1 MRRFTLH
8 AELALLLCLILQLTA
23 GVATVHAQ
31 SEIRMRTSAAIGEQL
46 RIQLN
51 YTSDA
56 TISGGVKKGVY
67 YGEYEVVD
75 PTQDIIISGKKLEE
89 LECYGCKLTAM
100 DLTKAT
106 ELQIL
111 RCYNNSIATLDL
123 AQCTKL
129 NTLDCHANQLTTLDV
144 SANSKLWQLN
154 CADNKLTSLTFG
166 EANSELTKVDCGGN
180 SLTAIDLSPLSAL
193 TDCYAERNQLTTAD
207 FSHNPKL
214 NWVKVYSNQITDGM
228 TDLIASLPDNENG
241 AQCIIY
247 IVDTR
252 DDHEGNACYMKHMV
266 AAGQRNW
273 ITCDWAGGIDTGS
286 MTGTFYYGLDYT
298 PDYGNRTITLTTT
311 REAGQTITLD
321 ISAGGRDLT
330 IEGVAEKAP
339 YAGKQT
345 FTLTSPT
352 VVIRGDV
359 TKLTCSGN
367 DFTALT
373 FAGDKPLL
381 TELDCSNNQI
391 GSLALDSIESLQNL
405 KCQQNKLAALSV
417 AGCTSLQR
425 IDCYRNCIRG
435 LYMSIFVKSLPTLT
449 NNPYLFII
457 DSQAPADTP
466 EGNECTTDDASVAK
480 GKGWSLK
487 DYINGGYWGFGQS
500 FDGSD
505 DQLPEQYVEFT
516 RQEMGSV
523 SFNLEMCNPA
533 EVPVLKGAEIVS
545 WNGQGLIIKMTSTTA
560 RIYGDI
566 KKFTAIL
573 SFLTA
578 LDVSHLPNLTELSC
592 GLNYIKEL
600 DLAQN
605 SKLEVLS
612 CEINELTALDL
623 SSTSLD
629 YLNCYGNSIQGEHM
643 TSLVNSLP
651 SRTAATPGMFI
662 VVDNTFTG
670 DDGQLLEHNVCTTT
684 DVAAAKARHWT
695 AYDLNGDPSTMKPY
709 AGSAPTGIHAA
720 EAQGSAAQDVYYNLG
735 GQRVGKPT
743 SHGIYIHNGRKVLR

>member
-1 MRRFTLH
+1 M
-8 AELALLLCLILQLTA
+8 AWLLCFILQCVA
-23 GVATVHAQ
+23 GVTAAHAQ

-89 LECYGCKLTAM
+89 LECYGCKLTAL
-100 DLTKAT
+100 DVTKAT

-123 AQCTKL
+123 AHCAEL

-154 CADNKLTSLTFG
+154 CAGNKLTALTFG
-166 EANSELTKVDCGGN
+166 QANSELTKVDCGSN
-180 SLTAIDLSPLSAL
+180 SLTAVDLAQLPAL
-193 TDCYAERNQLTTAD
+193 TDFYAGCNQLATVD

-214 NWVKVYSNQITDGM
+214 NWVKVYSNKITDGM
-228 TDLIASLPDNENG
+228 TDLIASLPDNENASQG
-241 AQCIIY
+241 IIY

-252 DDHEGNACYMKHMV
+252 DENEGNACYMKHMA

-321 ISAGGRDLT
+321 ISAGGRDLDL
-330 IEGVAEKAP
+330 EGVAEKAP
-339 YAGKQT
+339 YSGKQT
-345 FTLTSPT
+345 FTLTGQT

-367 DFTALT
+367 DLTALT

-381 TELDCSNNQI
+381 TDLDCSCNQI
-391 GSLALDSIESLQNL
+391 ETLALDSIESLQNL
-405 KCQQNKLAALSV
+405 KCQQNRLTALTV

-435 LYMSIFVKSLPTLT
+435 LYMSIFVKSLPSLT
-449 NNPYLFII
+449 NSPYLFII

-480 GKGWSLK
+480 GKGWSVK
-487 DYINGGYWGFGQS
+487 DYVNGGYWGFGKS

-516 RQEMGSV
+516 RQETGSV
-523 SFNLEMCNPA
+523 SFNVEMCNPA

-545 WNGQGLIIKMTSTTA
+545 WNGQGLIIKLTSPTA

-566 KKFTAIL
+566 KKLTAIY

-578 LDVSHLPNLTELSC
+578 LDVSHLPNLTELNC

-600 DLAQN
+600 NLAQN
-605 SKLEVLS
+605 SKLELLS

-629 YLNCYGNSIQGEHM
+629 YLNCYGNSIQGAHM
-643 TSLVNSLP
+643 TALVNSLP
-651 SRTAATPGMFI
+651 SRTATSAGMFI

-670 DDGQLLEHNVCTTT
+670 NDGQLQEHNVCTTS
-684 DVAAAKARHWT
+684 DVAAAKARNWT

-709 AGSAPTGIHAA
+709 AGSTPTGIHAA
-720 EAQGSAAQDVYYNLG
+720 GAQGSAGQDALYTLG
-735 GQRVGKPT
+735 GQRVSTPAG
-743 SHGIYIHNGRKVLR
+743 HGIYIRNGRKVLR